1 MLVGLPGPS
10 REEAARKRPPGP
22 DLGPRSPDA
31 KPWAS
36 CAFYMGK
43 QVCSATISRGYP
55 ALCREG
61 VAVSRILE
69 PPWLPPFR
77 EGPALLQG
85 SMMAAARMDPAQVS
99 DGFSGIDASQV
110 VRSGHLGKLEAKK
123 SPGRLCSCHLFIA
136 VLRL

>member
-1 MLVGLPGPS
+1 MQGGGGGQPNPGASLV
-10 REEAARKRPPGP
+10 AA
-22 DLGPRSPDA
+22 
-31 KPWAS
+31 
-36 CAFYMGK
+36 F
-43 QVCSATISRGYP
+43 Q
-55 ALCREG
+55 
-61 VAVSRILE
+61 
-69 PPWLPPFR
+69 
-77 EGPALLQG
+77 GPALLQG